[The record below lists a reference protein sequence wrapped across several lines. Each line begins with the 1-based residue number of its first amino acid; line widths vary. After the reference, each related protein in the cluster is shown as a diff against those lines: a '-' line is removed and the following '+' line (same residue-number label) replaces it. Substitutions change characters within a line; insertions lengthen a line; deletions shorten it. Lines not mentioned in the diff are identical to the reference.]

1 VAGVILNALL
11 LDVPERV
18 ATARLEMRATRA
30 GRGGEI
36 HEAFLESH
44 PQLRPWM
51 PWAAQEQSIEQAER
65 HCREMQARWYAREEI
80 DFIFYRRDD
89 GLLVGKGG
97 LHTIDWTVPKFEIG
111 YWIRTSCAG
120 QGFAT
125 EATLGLVELA
135 RSALG
140 AHRLEICSDAR
151 NAASRRVAE
160 KSGFDLEG
168 IHRSARRD
176 TSGALSDACTYAR
189 VF

>member
-18 ATARLEMRATRA
+18 ETARLEMRATRA

-65 HCREMQARWYAREEI
+65 HCREMQARWHAREEI
-80 DFIFYRRDD
+80 DFIFYRRAD
-89 GLLVGKGG
+89 GCWWARAAAHHRLDRAQVRDRLLDPHVAARAG
-97 LHTIDWTVPKFEIG
+97 LRDRGH
-111 YWIRTSCAG
+111 
-120 QGFAT
+120 
-125 EATLGLVELA
+125 A
-135 RSALG
+135 RPRGARALG
-140 AHRLEICSDAR
+140 ARRAPRRDLLDAR

-160 KSGFDLEG
+160 KSGFELEG

>member
-11 LDVPERV
+11 LDIPERV
-18 ATARLEMRATRA
+18 GTARIELRATRA
-30 GRGGEI
+30 GHGAAI

-65 HCREMQARWYAREEI
+65 HCREMQVRWHAREEI
-80 DFIFYRRDD
+80 DFMFFRRAD
-89 GLLVGKGG
+89 GLLIGKGG

-120 QGFAT
+120 QGYAT
-125 EATLGLVELA
+125 EAALGLVDLA
-135 RSALG
+135 RTSLG
-140 AHRLEICSDAR
+140 AHRIEISSDAR
-151 NAASRRVAE
+151 NAASRRVAA
-160 KSGFDLEG
+160 KCGFDLEG